1 MKRVIGIT
9 GGIATGKSTVSNYL
23 IRKGFVLE
31 DCDQLTRQAYI
42 DCF

>member
-23 IRKGFVLE
+23 IRKGFVLGLL
-31 DCDQLTRQAYI
+31 QYNPV
-42 DCF
+42 